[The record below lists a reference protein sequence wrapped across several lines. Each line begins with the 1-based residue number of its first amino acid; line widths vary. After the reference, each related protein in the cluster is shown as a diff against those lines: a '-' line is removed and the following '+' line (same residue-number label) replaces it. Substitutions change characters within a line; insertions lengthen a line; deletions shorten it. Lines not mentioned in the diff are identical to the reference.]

1 MGLLIKRQS
10 LSGSLIGGVKDTQE
24 VIDFCDKHNI
34 KPAIELVKGDKISDI
49 YKLLVSKNDSITRY
63 VLDLE
68 MSLKN

>member
-10 LSGSLIGGVKDTQE
+10 LCGSLIGGVKDTQE

-34 KPAIELVKGDKISDI
+34 KPSIELVKGDKISDI